1 MIERMK
7 EIRRRRK
14 RKAKAK
20 AAKKRAAI
28 GAKAAS
34 STKATKK

>member
-1 MIERMK
+1 MIERHK

-20 AAKKRAAI
+20 QARKRAAI
-28 GAKAAS
+28 TAAKSA
-34 STKATKK
+34 KPTKK

>member
-1 MIERMK
+1 MIERHK

-20 AAKKRAAI
+20 AAKKRTAI
-28 GAKAAS
+28 NAKAA